1 MSSIVFYA
9 SDVHGADVLW
19 RKFVNAGKFY
29 GVNVLVMGGDVA
41 GKAVMPIEKV
51 NGGYS
56 APRIAGDRLV
66 DESELEGVESRARDL
81 GFYPYRVGR
90 DELEALR
97 DDPEQV
103 AALFRRVMVE
113 SFERW
118 MSLAEER
125 LAGTGIRLYVMLG
138 NDDEPALAD
147 VLAASSIAVD
157 AEDGVLDLGAGH
169 EMVSCGF
176 SNPTPWHSPRELSEE
191 DLEVRLD
198 GLMRR
203 LKDPAHGVVN
213 FHVPPYG
220 TQLDQA
226 PALDETLK
234 PIVKG
239 GAILTQ
245 SVGSTAVRTI
255 IERYQPALG
264 LHGHIH
270 ESRGTAR
277 IGKTVCINP
286 GSAYSEG
293 VLHGALVELD
303 ARKPPR
309 YQLSS
314 G

>member
-1 MSSIVFYA
+1 VSSILFYA

-29 GVNVLVMGGDVA
+29 GANVLVMGGDVA

-51 NGGYS
+51 NGGYL

-66 DESELEGVESRARDL
+66 DESELDAVEARARDL
-81 GFYPYRVGR
+81 GFYPYRVER
-90 DELEALR
+90 DELDALR

-103 AALFRRVMVE
+103 AALFRRVMVG

-191 DLEVRLD
+191 DLEARLD

-203 LKDPAHGVVN
+203 LKDPARGVVN

-303 ARKPPR
+303 ERKPPR